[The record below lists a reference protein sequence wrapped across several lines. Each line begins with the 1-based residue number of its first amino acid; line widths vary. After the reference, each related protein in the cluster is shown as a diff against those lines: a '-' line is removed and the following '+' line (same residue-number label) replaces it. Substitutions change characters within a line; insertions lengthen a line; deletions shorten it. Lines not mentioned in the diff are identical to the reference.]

1 MTVFYNALTP
11 QQKLPG
17 RDADAV
23 NELLLD
29 PISSSIHSA
38 TSKLRKNQP
47 VVQVRR
53 DYAQD
58 ILDKMREC
66 ITQGSGTTKL
76 RAR

>member
-17 RDADAV
+17 RGADAV

-29 PISSSIHSA
+29 PSSSSIHSA